1 MEISQEDID
10 AIRKSSFR
18 PQIAVCLVYR
28 KKVFMFFDDKYK
40 LWQFPQGGIDNGE
53 TLISAVKRELE
64 EELGNEVGKHI
75 VGEPELL
82 FEDKISFP
90 EKLWGSRE
98 LKLDDG
104 MKMFMKGKHFFY
116 IALEVDLPGFDM
128 KNSEFS
134 EYRLMGA
141 KEADKLIDQI
151 YQFNK
156 QRISRKAIEFLK
168 GKDLIS

>member
-1 MEISQEDID
+1 MDISQEEINN
-10 AIRKSSFR
+10 IRKSSFR
-18 PQIAVCLVYR
+18 PQIAVCLIYQ

-40 LWQFPQGGIDNGE
+40 LWQFPQGGIDNGD
-53 TLISAVKRELE
+53 TIISAAKRELE
-64 EELGNEVGKHI
+64 EELGNDISNHI
-75 VGEPELL
+75 IGEPELL

-116 IALEVDLPGFDM
+116 VALETDLPKLEM
-128 KNSEFS
+128 KKAEFS
-134 EYRLMGA
+134 EYLLMNA

-168 GKDLIS
+168 EKDLIS